1 MFYRYSCFIGTHAR
15 PSPYHDSNAPAA
27 SSFMMQIINTI
38 IKEFLAGDDAPCQSV
53 QDYSQS
59 VQEYP
64 QSVHDYQLDDVT
76 SNDDAFGSYDELVII
91 FHGFDDTTVTESHHA
106 VDEPRRERRRHRGS
120 KGGNRIRHSEHNKR
134 RHSRRNKQRRARRH
148 QPY

>member
-1 MFYRYSCFIGTHAR
+1 
-15 PSPYHDSNAPAA
+15 
-27 SSFMMQIINTI
+27 MQIINTI
-38 IKEFLAGDDAPCQSV
+38 IKEFLADDDAPCQSV

-59 VQEYP
+59 VQDYP
-64 QSVHDYQLDDVT
+64 QIGQDYPLGDVT

-91 FHGFDDTTVTESHHA
+91 FHGFDDTKMTESDHV
-106 VDEPRRERRRHRGS
+106 VDVPRRRRRHRGS
-120 KGGNRIRHSEHNKR
+120 KGGNRIQHSKHNKR